1 MRKRRE
7 TWRHPIIQRYNTHTH
22 STCTCMHTYKY
33 NLTLNTIIQCI
44 TQYSALHIL
53 IHCTCMYYCLVYLCV
68 CLFSVS
74 FSLSLL
80 SPLLSLPTPFLPV
93 LSLKV
98 GSLEETLKELDTAN
112 KVIDLLL
119 LLAPCAMM

>member
-1 MRKRRE
+1 MSF
-7 TWRHPIIQRYNTHTH
+7 NV
-22 STCTCMHTYKY
+22 
-33 NLTLNTIIQCI
+33 N
-44 TQYSALHIL
+44 
-53 IHCTCMYYCLVYLCV
+53 
-68 CLFSVS
+68 

-80 SPLLSLPTPFLPV
+80 SPLLSLPTPSLPV

-119 LLAPCAMM
+119 LLAPRAMT

>member
-1 MRKRRE
+1 MRKRRG
-7 TWRHPIIQRYNTHTH
+7 TWRHPIIQKYTTHTH
-22 STCTCMHTYKY
+22 STCTCIHTYKC
-33 NLTLNTIIQCI
+33 NPIIQCI

-53 IHCTCMYYCLVYLCV
+53 IHCTCMYYCLVYFCV

-98 GSLEETLKELDTAN
+98 RSLEETLKELDTAN

-119 LLAPCAMM
+119 LLASCAMT

>member
-1 MRKRRE
+1 M
-7 TWRHPIIQRYNTHTH
+7 
-22 STCTCMHTYKY
+22 
-33 NLTLNTIIQCI
+33 
-44 TQYSALHIL
+44 
-53 IHCTCMYYCLVYLCV
+53 
-68 CLFSVS
+68 CLFNVN

-80 SPLLSLPTPFLPV
+80 SPLLSLPTPSLPV

-119 LLAPCAMM
+119 LLASHAMIM